1 MENTKAEIAFLEMQ
15 KKSILKKKK
24 GAGADDMMP
33 PAIAKKQRALLK
45 KMDLEKVSC
54 IDKKN
59 PCERVG
65 TLLPAIR
72 F

>member
-1 MENTKAEIAFLEMQ
+1 MREEAIVENTKAEIAFLEMQ

-54 IDKKN
+54 ID
-59 PCERVG
+59 
-65 TLLPAIR
+65 
-72 F
+72 